1 MTTRL
6 RANDAEPSAAR
17 PSDER
22 PSDERPSDE
31 PDATFTPDPDALLC
45 ALVLTPATYSRNRFF
60 ALYRDPRFERVRR
73 RAQRLRG
80 LLRQIARADDASV
93 AFEAIDDGYALEL
106 VVPSLGFRRRT
117 LLGPLERH
125 LVEYVLG
132 RARGGA
138 PPAARAAV
146 EGALARLA
154 VFGPDP
160 ARLG

>member
-6 RANDAEPSAAR
+6 RANDAEPAPAR
-17 PSDER
+17 PSNANSLDA
-22 PSDERPSDE
+22 SDVP
-31 PDATFTPDPDALLC
+31 FTPDPDALLC

-93 AFEAIDDGYALEL
+93 TFEASEEGHVL
-106 VVPSLGFRRRT
+106 VLAVPSLGFRRRT
-117 LLGPLERH
+117 LLGALERH

-132 RARGGA
+132 RARGEA

-146 EGALARLA
+146 EGALARL
-154 VFGPDP
+154 VSMGPDP
-160 ARLG
+160 AR

>member
-6 RANDAEPSAAR
+6 RANDAEPAVAR
-17 PSDER
+17 PSDATASDR
-22 PSDERPSDE
+22 PDTP
-31 PDATFTPDPDALLC
+31 FTPDPDALLC

-80 LLRQIARADDASV
+80 LLRQIVRADDVSV
-93 AFEAIDDGYALEL
+93 AFEATDDGDALVL

-117 LLGPLERH
+117 LLVPLERH

-154 VFGPDP
+154 ALGPDP
-160 ARLG
+160 AR

>member
-1 MTTRL
+1 VTTRL
-6 RANDAEPSAAR
+6 RANDAEPALAR
-17 PSDER
+17 V
-22 PSDERPSDE
+22 
-31 PDATFTPDPDALLC
+31 PDATPLDASDVPFTPDPDALLC

-93 AFEAIDDGYALEL
+93 TFEASDDGQVL
-106 VVPSLGFRRRT
+106 VLAVPSLGFRRRT
-117 LLGPLERH
+117 LLGVLERH

-138 PPAARAAV
+138 PPSARTAV

-154 VFGPDP
+154 VLGPDP
-160 ARLG
+160 AR